1 MGVAWVIL
9 AADGGAPQ
17 NWQLLALDVSA
28 QTAVFVGAD
37 EQLRLVH
44 VHESLA
50 DSGFT
55 LHAVQPDQVTLQLK
69 RSYQGLVL
77 QQTLALG
84 ARLDP
89 EAVAQMEAADQRA
102 ARAESL
108 IMTPVEP
115 VKPPRHP

>member
-1 MGVAWVIL
+1 M
-9 AADGGAPQ
+9 AADKGGGGQ
-17 NWQLLALDVSA
+17 FTTDLDVQNNPA
-28 QTAVFVGAD
+28 LIGERVFG
-37 EQLRLVH
+37 
-44 VHESLA
+44 
-50 DSGFT
+50 
-55 LHAVQPDQVTLQLK
+55 
-69 RSYQGLVL
+69 QGLVL